1 MDNNNQSST
10 ENKIRKSLAAHL
22 GIEAEDISLDDMFKE
37 DLHMQAS
44 DLTDYLE
51 QLTELGLP
59 TERVDFVRVKTVGE
73 LVDSLKAED
82 YFE

>member
-1 MDNNNQSST
+1 MDNNKLSPT
-10 ENKIRKSLAAHL
+10 ETTVRKSLAAHL

-51 QLTELGLP
+51 TLKELGLP
-59 TERVDFVRVKTVGE
+59 TDRVDLVSTKTVGE